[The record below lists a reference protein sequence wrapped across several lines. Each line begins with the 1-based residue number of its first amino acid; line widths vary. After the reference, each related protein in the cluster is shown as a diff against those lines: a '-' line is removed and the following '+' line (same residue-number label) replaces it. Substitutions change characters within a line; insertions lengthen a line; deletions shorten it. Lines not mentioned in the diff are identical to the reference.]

1 MNPTAILPLAA
12 LLCASPAPCSSAGR
26 SVAVEIRTDEGR
38 ALPFYPAP
46 GRGADTRVYAEAV
59 QGQRYR
65 IVVHNHL
72 DRRVGLVIAV
82 DGRNII
88 SGQKSWLRPS
98 ERMYILGPGE
108 SQSYEGWRT
117 SADQVNRFFFTDAS
131 GSYAAAFGDE
141 SAMGLISVASYP
153 EIRHLPPPRRSFWNS
168 PGASGRAAESDCRE
182 APAAKSAPAPSAT
195 QPRAEKRADRD
206 ADESRAGTGY
216 GPESYSP
223 SVTVAFEAESTPLEK
238 TFIKYEWREALVR
251 LGVLRRPEAPRTRL
265 WDQGY
270 APPPPTGW

>member
-12 LLCASPAPCSSAGR
+12 LLCASPAPGSTAGR
-26 SVAVEIRTDEGR
+26 CVAVEIRSDEGR
-38 ALPFYPAP
+38 ALPFFSAP
-46 GRGADTRVYAEAV
+46 GRGPDTRVYAEAV
-59 QGQRYR
+59 PGQRYR

-108 SQSYEGWRT
+108 TQSYEGWRT
-117 SADQVNRFFFTDAS
+117 SADQVNRFFFTDAQ

-153 EIRHLPPPRRSFWNS
+153 EVRRLPPPRRSFWSS
-168 PGASGRAAESDCRE
+168 PGASGPGAADLRE
-182 APAAKSAPAPSAT
+182 APAAKAAPAPATGSA
-195 QPRAEKRADRD
+195 RAERAVPRD
-206 ADESRAGTGY
+206 AEESRAGTGY
-216 GPESYSP
+216 GPETYSP
-223 SVTVAFEAESTPLEK
+223 SVTVAFEAEATPLEK

-265 WDQGY
+265 WDGGY
-270 APPPPTGW
+270 APPPPAGW